1 MQLEQTGRRRC
12 RCDMEKIIYRPI
24 GIIRSEHTKPEEVPI
39 QPVFAEGCRGRVEI
53 YPEFADG
60 LSDLAGFS
68 HIYLIFHLHKAGP
81 VKLRVTPFLDTT
93 ERGLFATR
101 APVRPNPIGLSIV
114 ELVSVEGTV
123 LHLNGVDII
132 DGTPLLDIKPY
143 TARFDC
149 IHKTR
154 NGWQDTV
161 SDAEARNRGKRN
173 YTPG

>member
-1 MQLEQTGRRRC
+1 
-12 RCDMEKIIYRPI
+12 MEIIHYRPI
-24 GIIRSEHTKPEEVPI
+24 GIIRSDHKKPEEVPI
-39 QPVFAEGCRGRVEI
+39 QPVFADGCRGRAEI
-53 YPEFADG
+53 FSEFAEG
-60 LSDLAGFS
+60 LTDLEGFS

-81 VKLRVTPFLDTT
+81 MKLRVIPFLDTS

-114 ELVSVEGTV
+114 ELVSVEGSV

-149 IHKTR
+149 IRDTR
-154 NGWQDTV
+154 NGWQDLVRDT
-161 SDAEARNRGKRN
+161 EAQVKGRRN
-173 YTPG
+173 YTAK